1 MRLNRSDTSD
11 ELVLEVLIDGE
22 SLMDKETQSESTM
35 KIRKLSAEDNS
46 IPSVGAKKLKK
57 RKISDFHQF

>member
-11 ELVLEVLIDGE
+11 ELVPEVLIDGE

>member
-11 ELVLEVLIDGE
+11 ELVPEVLIDGE
-22 SLMDKETQSESTM
+22 SLMDKETQSELTM

-46 IPSVGAKKLKK
+46 IRSVGAKKLKK

>member
-1 MRLNRSDTSD
+1 LRLNRSDTSD
-11 ELVLEVLIDGE
+11 ELVPEVLIDGE
-22 SLMDKETQSESTM
+22 SLMDKETKSESTM

>member
-11 ELVLEVLIDGE
+11 ELVPEVFIDGK

-35 KIRKLSAEDNS
+35 KISKLSADDSS
-46 IPSVGAKKLKK
+46 ILSVGNKKLKK